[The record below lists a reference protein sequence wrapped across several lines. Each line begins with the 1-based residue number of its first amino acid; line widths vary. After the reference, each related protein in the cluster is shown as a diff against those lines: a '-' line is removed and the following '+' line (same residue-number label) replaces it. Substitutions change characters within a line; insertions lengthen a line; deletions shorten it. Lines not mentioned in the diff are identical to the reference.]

1 MGLMEDWLRQAVAT
15 VLERVLGTFIEGIDV
30 ENLKLDAL
38 GGDVTLSSLRLR
50 LSAFEALDLP
60 LAVADGRL
68 GSVRVKVP
76 WRNLGKEPM
85 LVSIQKLHL
94 LLTPLPAAASGP
106 EAVAQEVASALATKR
121 EALAAWESVQER
133 GKDEGI
139 SWVDAQV
146 DKLVRSLLQQ
156 LEIDITDVH
165 VRVQQRDGDGS
176 LAAGILLPSLRISDL
191 PTSSINM
198 RGASSKQVTEM
209 LAEIVR
215 KSVRVDSLAAYLCT
229 DVRGA
234 SSDKI
239 ADSADG
245 MSLDSIPSD
254 AYMLSPITCEV
265 AVQLD
270 PRRSP
275 SAASHPPWPRLKLEV
290 SMDGELA
297 LSLRHAQLGALLA
310 MVETIS
316 RKERRHRF
324 RSCGRPDAPPTRGD
338 GTMRN
343 THLWWQYARRALT
356 FLASDDSSAV
366 TWLQLVKRRRQRQEY
381 IRTYAR
387 YCARGGW
394 KKFHST
400 KGAAA
405 APSSDVVLVAM
416 EAMEAKMPI
425 ELAIRYRALSRAV
438 SQRLGGQWWDA
449 REPSGAAAA
458 VRAPPKKKAASG
470 ERRKEEGGFQ
480 LFGLTFGG
488 KKDEGTS
495 REDAT
500 PVAAGAADGSTT
512 VVAVDEEESALRQR
526 VRARWSVGGVM
537 SEWELQRLQEDL
549 ASGEDA
555 VAGSSDAGQLARSD
569 SGADAAD
576 YVSTLIDLLV
586 GRISVTLYTRG
597 DDGLA
602 RLRIE
607 RINAHLKQRERL
619 SGLGLQAHVG
629 SVSLV
634 DLSTPIP
641 ELSHLLSGSHPLT
654 EGQWLSL
661 SLETGRLTAPVEPM
675 RTRWR
680 ALNVCVRRA
689 PRRAAALDRGVAPR
703 CPARALETIGQPAVP
718 CFYPCIFAS
727 AALSVGGGD
736 CARDGGARSTHQS
749 CRFAAGCGDTLV
761 AATAGARRP
770 LHRRAHGRMD
780 RPTSS
785 TSDSACDFKGCAA
798 PAARRPSNHR

>member
-68 GSVRVKVP
+68 GAVRVKVP

-85 LVSIQKLHL
+85 LVSLQKLHL
-94 LLTPLPAAASGP
+94 LLTPLPASASGP

-176 LAAGILLPSLRISDL
+176 LAAGILLPSLRIADL
-191 PTSSINM
+191 PATSINM
-198 RGASSKQVTEM
+198 RAASSKHVAEM
-209 LAEIVR
+209 LAELVR
-215 KSVRVDSLAAYLCT
+215 KSVRIDSLAAYLCT

-245 MSLDSIPSD
+245 MSLERIPSD
-254 AYMLSPITCEV
+254 AYVLSPISCEV

-275 SAASHPPWPRLKLEV
+275 SAASHQSARNHPPWPRLKLEV

-343 THLWWQYARRALT
+343 THQWWQYARRALT

-381 IRTYAR
+381 IRAYAR

-405 APSSDVVLVAM
+405 APSSDAVLIAM

-425 ELAIRYRALSRAV
+425 ELTIRYRALSRAV
-438 SQRLGGQWWDA
+438 SQRLAGQWWDVL
-449 REPSGAAAA
+449 EPSGAGAT
-458 VRAPPKKKAASG
+458 VRPPPPPIMRKKAASG
-470 ERRKEEGGFQ
+470 ERRKDEGGFQ
-480 LFGLTFGG
+480 IFGLTFGG

-495 REDAT
+495 REGAAPVDAGAVGGST
-500 PVAAGAADGSTT
+500 PVAGSDAD
-512 VVAVDEEESALRQR
+512 ESALRRR

-555 VAGSSDAGQLARSD
+555 VAGSCDAGQLSRSD
-569 SGADAAD
+569 SGAASRLVDPAASGGGADGDD
-576 YVSTLIDLLV
+576 YVNTLIELLV
-586 GRISVTLYTRG
+586 GCISATLYTRG

-619 SGLGLQAHVG
+619 GGLGLQAHIG

-641 ELSHLLSGSHPLT
+641 ELSHFLSGSHPLT

-661 SLETGRLTAPVEPM
+661 SLETGRLAAPVAPAKPCAPGPLESAK
-675 RTRWR
+675 RVRSSRASQSRCTR
-680 ALNVCVRRA
+680 
-689 PRRAAALDRGVAPR
+689 PRRCTSMPV
-703 CPARALETIGQPAVP
+703 
-718 CFYPCIFAS
+718 
-727 AALSVGGGD
+727 
-736 CARDGGARSTHQS
+736 
-749 CRFAAGCGDTLV
+749 
-761 AATAGARRP
+761 
-770 LHRRAHGRMD
+770 
-780 RPTSS
+780 SS
-785 TSDSACDFKGCAA
+785 T
-798 PAARRPSNHR
+798 